1 MRTITTSKTE
11 IVLAE
16 KELLKLLGLKQN
28 LKVRNV
34 CFKESDKDKN
44 LKRIVQIT
52 LEDEVS
58 EKEES
63 VK

>member
-34 CFKESDKDKN
+34 CFKEHDKDKS

-52 LEDEVS
+52 LEDEVL